1 MRENLSYTPEVQA
14 STNHIYDQVK
24 DVIPEIEWPIHAPY
38 IALINKLKVLTPL
51 VFQVSM

>member
-24 DVIPEIEWPIHAPY
+24 DVIPEDGMAY
-38 IALINKLKVLTPL
+38 SCSVYSVNK
-51 VFQVSM
+51 